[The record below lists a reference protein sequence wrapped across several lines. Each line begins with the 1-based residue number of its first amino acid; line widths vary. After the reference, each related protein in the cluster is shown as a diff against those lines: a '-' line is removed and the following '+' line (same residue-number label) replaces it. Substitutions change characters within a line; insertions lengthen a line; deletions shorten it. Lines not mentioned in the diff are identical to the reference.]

1 MEELKGISLLSDEDK
16 KKIIDQVW
24 EKRQKALA
32 EAMKSVRGDADIM
45 IERLATL
52 RDIIPSISNNLN
64 ETQENLLQQTLA
76 DLQWLILVIT
86 LPCSLTPRMLIMQKI
101 S

>member
-1 MEELKGISLLSDEDK
+1 M
-16 KKIIDQVW
+16 W

-32 EAMKSVRGDADIM
+32 EAMKSVRGDAEIM
-45 IERLATL
+45 VERLATL

-76 DLQWLILVIT
+76 DLQWLILVIST
-86 LPCSLTPRMLIMQKI
+86 LSYLTPRMSIMQKI

>member
-1 MEELKGISLLSDEDK
+1 M
-16 KKIIDQVW
+16 W

-32 EAMKSVRGDADIM
+32 EAMKSVRGDAEIM
-45 IERLATL
+45 VERLATL
-52 RDIIPSISNNLN
+52 RDIIPSIPNNLN

-76 DLQWLILVIT
+76 DLQWLILVIST
-86 LPCSLTPRMLIMQKI
+86 LSYLTPRMSIMQKI

>member
-1 MEELKGISLLSDEDK
+1 MEELKGISLLSEEDK
-16 KKIIDQVW
+16 KRIIDQVW

-32 EAMKSVRGDADIM
+32 EAMKDVRGDADIM

-52 RDIIPSISNNLN
+52 RDIIPSISQNLN
-64 ETQENLLQQTLA
+64 ETQESLLQQTLA
-76 DLQWLILVIT
+76 DLQWLILVNST
-86 LPCSLTPRMLIMQKI
+86 FYSLTSRMSIMRRI